1 MKLYIIIYH
10 VMSVSTRCILMCID
24 RGPWASGIVHSVDS
38 FSFVFLFVNNVIQG
52 NFNVYTIALSL
63 NLTSFP
69 SR

>member
-1 MKLYIIIYH
+1 
-10 VMSVSTRCILMCID
+10 MSVSTGCTLMCID
-24 RGPWASGIVHSVDS
+24 KGQRASGIVHSVDS

-52 NFNVYTIALSL
+52 NFNVYTIVLSL